1 MNILIV
7 GGTRFFGIPM
17 VKRILE
23 NGHDVTIA
31 TRGNYSNIFNKK
43 VRHVIMDKTNGNSV
57 KNTLGSE
64 IYDVVIDKVAYSSND
79 VKSLLEN
86 VCCKRYIQMSSC
98 AVYTSEHLLINE
110 SEFNAKNH
118 KLIWMDRPTDYA
130 EGKRQAERAT
140 LEFMDINQCVFVRY
154 PVVMGKNDYTNRL
167 RFYMKHICH
176 HMPMY
181 VDNLEIGT
189 CYINELEAGEFMAY
203 LVEGSIS
210 GAINGCSK
218 GIISPKEIIN
228 YIENKSG
235 KKAILSEN
243 GDFAP
248 YNGLKVETSFDC
260 TKAESLGYVFTNI
273 SSWIFKLINSDLSQS
288 NKI

>member
-1 MNILIV
+1 MNVLII

-17 VKRILE
+17 VRHILE

-57 KNTLGSE
+57 KNALGSE

-98 AVYTSEHLLINE
+98 AVYTSEHLLIKE
-110 SEFNAKNH
+110 SEFNTKNY

-130 EGKRQAERAT
+130 EGKRQAEHAT
-140 LEFMDINQCVFVRY
+140 LEFMDMNQCVFVRY

-167 RFYMKHICH
+167 RFYMKHICN

-181 VDNLEIGT
+181 IDNLEIGT

-203 LVEGSIS
+203 LVERSIS
-210 GAINGCSK
+210 GAINSCSK
-218 GIISPKEIIN
+218 GIISPKEIITH
-228 YIENKSG
+228 IE
-235 KKAILSEN
+235 
-243 GDFAP
+243 
-248 YNGLKVETSFDC
+248 
-260 TKAESLGYVFTNI
+260 
-273 SSWIFKLINSDLSQS
+273 
-288 NKI
+288 

>member
-31 TRGNYSNIFNKK
+31 TRGNYNNIFNKK

-98 AVYTSEHLLINE
+98 AVYT
-110 SEFNAKNH
+110 
-118 KLIWMDRPTDYA
+118 
-130 EGKRQAERAT
+130 
-140 LEFMDINQCVFVRY
+140 
-154 PVVMGKNDYTNRL
+154 
-167 RFYMKHICH
+167 
-176 HMPMY
+176 
-181 VDNLEIGT
+181 
-189 CYINELEAGEFMAY
+189 
-203 LVEGSIS
+203 
-210 GAINGCSK
+210 
-218 GIISPKEIIN
+218 
-228 YIENKSG
+228 
-235 KKAILSEN
+235 
-243 GDFAP
+243 
-248 YNGLKVETSFDC
+248 
-260 TKAESLGYVFTNI
+260 
-273 SSWIFKLINSDLSQS
+273 
-288 NKI
+288 